1 MYGVICLIY
10 AVLRD
15 QQEEHEL
22 ATHLFA
28 GVLLLAGV
36 VPDPDPGAK
45 LQEC

>member
-1 MYGVICLIY
+1 MG

-22 ATHLFA
+22 ALHLCA
-28 GVLLLAGV
+28 GVLHLAGV
-36 VPDPDPGAK
+36 VPDSDPGAK